1 MSPTAEQA
9 AALHESWRG
18 SLRISAQEVF
28 SMMVGAELTQADE
41 KSKLMSDV
49 TGMVGIAGELSATF
63 TLRCSAHSATRIAA
77 QMLGVAAE
85 EAANQQYD
93 AIGEICN
100 MVAGQFKAKI
110 GLEAQCMLSV
120 PTIVSGKS
128 YELHSRADY
137 DRIETPMLYEEE
149 PLWLTLDVRK

>member
-1 MSPTAEQA
+1 MSPTAEQT
-9 AALHESWRG
+9 AALRESWRG
-18 SLRISAQEVF
+18 SLRVSAQEVF
-28 SMMVGAELTQADE
+28 SMMVGAEITQADAKAKVTAE
-41 KSKLMSDV
+41 V

-85 EAANQQYD
+85 EAATQQYD

-110 GLEAQCMLSV
+110 GLEGQCMLSV

-137 DRIETPMLYEEE
+137 DRLEMPMLYEEE
-149 PLWLTLDVRK
+149 PLWLTLDIRR